1 MEKVKDLMTSDPIVA
16 ELPGN
21 RREVINLMV
30 KNKLTGMPVVKDG
43 TLQGFVSRHDF
54 FNNPDEDQLAIIY
67 KKDYPRIAEND
78 SLEKAAELFVK
89 ENVHYLPVSEN
100 GDKCVG
106 IITTADMLSY
116 IEELKVDT
124 PVGEVADRT
133 CVPIYEGTPIN
144 VALQTMKLTGL
155 YAFPVVDKETTL
167 VGIITDRDLFNL
179 SKINGSIV
187 VSELG
192 LGDDEDS
199 WSWEG
204 LKNVMKLYYEE
215 SKIELP
221 DMLVKEAMVS
231 EPKSIYDKTEV
242 CEAAKIMRRNDFG
255 QLPLVDE
262 MDKLKTMVYEFD
274 LISTIL

>member
-1 MEKVKDLMTSDPIVA
+1 MEKVEDLMTPDPIVA

-21 RREVINLMV
+21 RRDAMNLMV
-30 KNKLTGMPVVKDG
+30 KNQLTGMPVVKDG
-43 TLQGFVSRHDF
+43 KLKGFVSRHDF
-54 FNNPDEDQLAIIY
+54 FNNPDEDQLAIVY
-67 KKDYPRIAEND
+67 RKDYPRVTVDD
-78 SLEKAAELFVK
+78 SLEEAAQLFVK

-116 IEELKVDT
+116 IEELNVDR
-124 PVGEVADRT
+124 PVGEVAKRT
-133 CVPIYEGTPIN
+133 CVPIFEGTPIK
-144 VALQTMKLTGL
+144 VALQTMRLTGL

-221 DMLVKEAMVS
+221 DMVVKEAMVS
-231 EPKSIYDKTEV
+231 EPRSIYDKTEV

-255 QLPLVDE
+255 QLPIVDE
-262 MDKLKTMVYEFD
+262 MDKLETMVYEFD